1 MVPRVG
7 GVLSRPLMKKENTMR
22 KLVVFLAATALLSL
36 SALSAVAQNHAS
48 KNGSGQ
54 LVIVFKDGHRQTF
67 NFADVARIEFSG
79 TGGIPV
85 GDMGSAP
92 AGAPPR
98 GHFLG
103 KWEVGDGNGGTFYI
117 TLDETGDAHRSLRS
131 IHGKWVYVNG
141 EARVTWDDGAM
152 DAIRKVGGKDQ
163 KFAYRAGKSFTDE
176 PDNVTDAH
184 NTTARPI

>member
-1 MVPRVG
+1 
-7 GVLSRPLMKKENTMR
+7 MR
-22 KLVVFLAATALLSL
+22 KFVIFLAAGALVSL
-36 SALSAVAQNHAS
+36 SALSSVAQTHAG

-54 LVIVFKDGHRQTF
+54 LVVVFKDGHRQTF

-79 TGGIPV
+79 TGGVPF
-85 GDMGSAP
+85 GDSGSAP

-103 KWEVGDGNGGTFYI
+103 KWEVGDGSGGKFYI
-117 TLDETGDAHRSLRS
+117 TLDESGNAQRTLHNM
-131 IHGKWVYVNG
+131 HGKWAYVNG

-163 KFAYRAGKSFTDE
+163 KYAYRAGKSFTAE
-176 PDNVTDAH
+176 PDNVTDAR
-184 NTTARPI
+184 NTTSRPI